1 MLVRSSFQ
9 AQKPAAVPIKLAIN
23 EILKVLMSTPSAL
36 YTRKTAGWFHRICPV
51 SVSQAY
57 LLLSCPSNRIGLTI
71 ASSIPNEVPM
81 RFRRLLPAF
90 FLLFALASFAQS
102 APSEKAVG
110 FSIDNIDKTL
120 DPCAD
125 FYQYAC
131 GNWLKNTE
139 IPADQSSWV
148 SFTELDERNLVTL
161 KDILEKASTGGSNRS
176 AVEQKIGDFYGACMD
191 ENAANGKGLA
201 PLQPE
206 LDRIAAV
213 KDKAALIDAIAR
225 VHLIGPSPLFNFYSA
240 PDLHN
245 ANSVIA
251 YIDQGGLSLPDRD
264 YYIKDDARMTEM
276 RKHLVEYI
284 TQVFTLEG
292 QSAQQA
298 GDSAQTVLRIET
310 ALAKASMDRT
320 MRRDPK
326 NRDHKMTRDAALAL
340 APNFYLDRY
349 FTDVAAPSFSEL
361 NVPNPEFF
369 KQVNTVLDTES
380 LDSLKTYVSWHML
393 RGAAPWL
400 SQPFVDANF
409 KMRQALTGQ
418 KEIQARWKR
427 CVGLTDNSLGEALGQ
442 KYVELTF
449 GADGKQRML
458 KMVDA
463 LEKSLDQDIQG
474 LSWMSGDTKK
484 QAKAK
489 LQAIRNKI
497 GYPDVWRDYSSVQIA
512 SGDLLG
518 NLQRANEFESKRQ
531 IAKIGK
537 PLDRKEWGMTPPTVN
552 AYYSGSY
559 NEIVFPAGILQPP
572 FFDKKMD
579 DAVNF
584 GGIGL
589 VIGHELTHGFD
600 DQGRKFDPEGNLRDW
615 WTADD
620 GKEFEKRVSCVAD
633 EYSNFVAVDDLK
645 LNGRLT
651 LGENTADNGGARIA
665 YNALEELIAADRTGK
680 EGQKIDGYTPEQRF
694 FLGFAR
700 VWCQKQRPEFARVQ
714 VTTNPHSPGK
724 YRVNGVVQN
733 MTEFQKAW
741 GCKAGQ
747 PMVAQ
752 NACRVW

>member
-1 MLVRSSFQ
+1 M
-9 AQKPAAVPIKLAIN
+9 
-23 EILKVLMSTPSAL
+23 
-36 YTRKTAGWFHRICPV
+36 RICR
-51 SVSQAY
+51 
-57 LLLSCPSNRIGLTI
+57 L
-71 ASSIPNEVPM
+71 IPAI
-81 RFRRLLPAF
+81 L
-90 FLLFALASFAQS
+90 LLFASASFAQS

-131 GNWLKNTE
+131 GNWLKSTE
-139 IPADQSSWV
+139 IPADRSSWV

-161 KDILEKASTGGSNRS
+161 KDILEKTSSGGPSRS

-191 ENAANGKGLA
+191 EKAANQKGLA

-213 KDKAALIDAIAR
+213 KDKAALIDAVAR
-225 VHLIGPSPLFNFYSA
+225 VHMIGPNPLFNFYSGS
-240 PDLHN
+240 DLHN
-245 ANSVIA
+245 ANQVIA

-276 RKHLVEYI
+276 RKHLGEYV
-284 TQVFTLEG
+284 TETFALAGRTP
-292 QSAQQA
+292 QQA
-298 GDSAQTVLRIET
+298 GEAAQTVLRIET

-320 MRRDPK
+320 LRRDPK

-349 FTDVAAPSFSEL
+349 FTDVAAPSFSAL
-361 NVPNPEFF
+361 NVSNPEFF
-369 KQVNTVLDTES
+369 KQVNTVVENES
-380 LDSLKTYVSWHML
+380 LDNLKTYVIWHLL
-393 RGAAPWL
+393 RGSSPWL

-427 CVGLTDNSLGEALGQ
+427 CVELTDDSLGEALGQ
-442 KYVELTF
+442 KYVEVTF

-458 KMVDA
+458 KMVDV
-463 LEKSLDQDIQG
+463 LEKSLDEDIQG
-474 LSWMSGDTKK
+474 LPWMSAETKQ
-484 QAKAK
+484 QAKVK

-497 GYPDVWRDYSSVQIA
+497 GYPDVWRDYSSLTVV
-512 SGDLLG
+512 SGDLVG
-518 NLQRANEFESKRQ
+518 NLERANEFESKRE
-531 IAKIGK
+531 IAKIEK

-552 AYYSGSY
+552 AYYNSSM
-559 NEIVFPAGILQPP
+559 NDINFPAGILQPP

-600 DQGRKFDPEGNLRDW
+600 DQGRKSDANGNLRDW
-615 WTADD
+615 WTAED

-633 EYSNFVAVDDLK
+633 EYSNFVVVDDLK

-665 YNALEELIAADRTGK
+665 YNALEELIAADPTGK
-680 EGQKIDGYTPEQRF
+680 AGQKIDGYTPEQRF

-700 VWCQKQRPEFARVQ
+700 VWCEKRRPEYARAQ
-714 VTTNPHSPGK
+714 VTT
-724 YRVNGVVQN
+724 
-733 MTEFQKAW
+733 
-741 GCKAGQ
+741 
-747 PMVAQ
+747 
-752 NACRVW
+752 